1 MFCPHCGEKL
11 KDPNQKFCQN
21 CGSEISTT
29 AGDSQLIT
37 ETKSSPSIIKSPSIP
52 KTVEVPASEKQIL
65 APGTP
70 GRFSKKCL
78 AFAIVS
84 ICIAIPFLIIGFN
97 IFRYSG
103 HLFVFTLNEIARR
116 FPALIALIVIHVVGS
131 FFAGKSKTYGKMAK
145 EFEPANTPEKVG
157 SSLRIVGEIIND
169 IPIGVYFTILMV
181 NLILI
186 SF

>member
-21 CGSEISTT
+21 CGSEISTK

-37 ETKSSPSIIKSPSIP
+37 ETESVPSKIESPSIP
-52 KTVEVPASEKQIL
+52 KTVVAPVSEKQIL

-70 GRFSKKCL
+70 GKFSKKCL

-103 HLFVFTLNEIARR
+103 RLFVFTIYEIARR

-131 FFAGKSKTYGKMAK
+131 FFAGKSKTYGKLAK
-145 EFEPANTPEKVG
+145 ESEPVNTSEKVG

-169 IPIGVYFTILMV
+169 IPMGVYFTILIV

-186 SF
+186 YF